1 MAIRPS
7 KAPDSITETWHV
19 DRSRRVKWVKRWND
33 IARTFPVNRLKSPC
47 IQKMAWVEWYGY
59 FTQNDVIIQLYPKPS
74 PYLLGYPLTSRSWVQ
89 ERRCSTCP
97 MESAKKRKWYQVQ
110 TKLQRSRYYFIYT
123 FSRKQCQIDNVI
135 LKTHPS

>member
-33 IARTFPVNRLKSPC
+33 IARTFPVNRIKT
-47 IQKMAWVEWYGY
+47 QFVKKWYELDD
-59 FTQNDVIIQLYPKPS
+59 FTQSVVIIQVYQKPS
-74 PYLLGYPLTSRSWVQ
+74 AYLLGYPLTSRSWVQ

-97 MESAKKRKWYQVQ
+97 TESAKKRKWYQVQ

-123 FSRKQCQIDNVI
+123 FSRKQCQMDNVI

>member
-7 KAPDSITETWHV
+7 KAPDSITEIWHV

-33 IARTFPVNRLKSPC
+33 IARTFPVNRIKSPFVK
-47 IQKMAWVEWYGY
+47 KMAWVGR
-59 FTQNDVIIQLYPKPS
+59 FFIQNVEITQLYPKPS

-89 ERRCSTCP
+89 GRRCSTCP

>member
-7 KAPDSITETWHV
+7 KAPDSITEIWHV

-33 IARTFPVNRLKSPC
+33 IARTFPVNRIKT
-47 IQKMAWVEWYGY
+47 QFVKKWYEF
-59 FTQNDVIIQLYPKPS
+59 FTQSVVIIQVYQKPS
-74 PYLLGYPLTSRSWVQ
+74 AYLLGYPLTSRSWVQ
-89 ERRCSTCP
+89 ERRCSTCL

-123 FSRKQCQIDNVI
+123 FSRKQCRIDNVI

>member
-33 IARTFPVNRLKSPC
+33 IARTFPVNRLKSRFVKKNGMSWI
-47 IQKMAWVEWYGY
+47 IQNVE
-59 FTQNDVIIQLYPKPS
+59 IIQLYPKPS

-89 ERRCSTCP
+89 EHRCSTCP

>member
-33 IARTFPVNRLKSPC
+33 IARTFPVNRIKT
-47 IQKMAWVEWYGY
+47 QFVKKWYEF
-59 FTQNDVIIQLYPKPS
+59 FTQSVVIIQVYQKPS
-74 PYLLGYPLTSRSWVQ
+74 AYLLGYPLTSRSWVQ

>member
-33 IARTFPVNRLKSPC
+33 IARTFPVNRLKRPFF
-47 IQKMAWVEWYGY
+47 QTMAWVFYPKRWK
-59 FTQNDVIIQLYPKPS
+59 VQLYPKPFA
-74 PYLLGYPLTSRSWVQ
+74 YLLGYPLTSRSWVQ

-110 TKLQRSRYYFIYT
+110 TKLQCSRYYFIYT